1 MSVLPAEGDD
11 MTSQTELLLGID
23 VGTSSTKGVLCTPAG
38 EVVVETVIEHGVDNP
53 RPGWYEQDADA
64 IWWGDVVAVC
74 QQLLPGRAESLRG
87 VAVSAIGP
95 CLLPVD
101 VAGRPLRPGIL
112 YGIDARASAEID
124 WLDGEFGE
132 DALFALGGMTLTSQA
147 MGPKILWLRRNEPDV
162 FAATETFLTASS
174 YAVLRLTG
182 ERVMDA
188 HTASYYNP
196 LIDLRHLRWDD
207 RFAGP
212 ITDLARL
219 PRIAWATEVAGTVTA
234 AAAAET
240 GLPVGTPVTVGTID
254 AAAEAI
260 SVGVTDPGDMMVMYG
275 TTLFFIQRTAEPVS
289 DRQMWSAAY
298 ALPDGFCV
306 SGGMSAAGGLT
317 RWARDTFGQ
326 PEVAAEQAGGPNAY
340 TALAALAETSPAG
353 ANGLVCLPYF
363 AGERTP
369 INDPDARGLF
379 AGLTLTHTRADLYR
393 AALEGTAFGVRHNLE
408 TMAAMG
414 STPRRLVAVG
424 GGARNRTWLR
434 AVSDATGVP
443 QDVPERTTGAA
454 YGDAFLAGLAT
465 GLVPNLSALNG
476 QWVRI
481 AETLQPNPAVRPLY
495 DELYGIYGDLYENA
509 LDQLHALARLQLP
522 RPGA

>member
-1 MSVLPAEGDD
+1 

-23 VGTSSTKGVLCTPAG
+23 IGTASTKGVLCTPSG
-38 EVVVETVIEHGVDNP
+38 EVVAETVIEHGVDQP

-64 IWWGDVVAVC
+64 VWWGDVVAVC
-74 QQLLPGRAESLRG
+74 QRLLPGRADAVRG

-101 VAGRPLRPGIL
+101 ADGRALRPGIL
-112 YGIDARASAEID
+112 YGIDSRAGAEID
-124 WLDGEFGE
+124 WLNAEFGE
-132 DALFALGGMTLTSQA
+132 DALFELGGMTLTSQA
-147 MGPKILWLRRNEPDV
+147 MGPKILWLRRNEPEV
-162 FAATETFLTASS
+162 FAKTETFLTASS

-196 LIDLRHLRWDD
+196 LIDLRALRWDD
-207 RFAGP
+207 RFAEP

-219 PRIAWATEVAGTVTA
+219 LRIAWATEVAGTVTA
-234 AAAAET
+234 EAAAET

-260 SVGVTDPGDMMVMYG
+260 SVGVTEPGDMMVMYG
-275 TTLFFIQRTAEPVS
+275 TTLFFIQQVAEPVA
-289 DRQMWSAAY
+289 DRRMWSAAY
-298 ALPDGFCV
+298 ALPGAYCI

-317 RWARDTFGQ
+317 TWARDTFGQ
-326 PEVAAEQAGGPNAY
+326 PEVAAERAGGPNAY
-340 TALAALAETSPAG
+340 AALADLAATSPAG
-353 ANGLVCLPYF
+353 ANGLLCLPYF

-369 INDPDARGLF
+369 INDPDARGML
-379 AGLTLTHTRADLYR
+379 AGLMLTHTRADLYR
-393 AALEGTAFGVRHNLE
+393 ATLEGTAFGVRHNLE

-414 STPRRLVAVG
+414 AAPRRLVAVG
-424 GGARNRTWLR
+424 GGARNRTWLQ
-434 AVSDATGVP
+434 AVSDVTGVP
-443 QDVPERTTGAA
+443 QAVPERTTGAA

-465 GLVPNLSALNG
+465 GLVPDLSALGG

-481 AETLQPNPAVRPLY
+481 GEELQPNPGFRSRY
-495 DELYGIYGDLYENA
+495 DELYAIYRDLYENTR
-509 LDQLHALARLQLP
+509 DQLHALVRLQTAP
-522 RPGA
+522 